1 MSATSDTAVGPFAP
15 DPPAS
20 AGPPDLPDGGERGG
34 ANGVRPP
41 AVVTAERARELRAAS
56 VAWPSVVLDPRQ
68 LTDLELMLLGVFGPA
83 PSYPGRARQPAGPP
97 VPGLIVPGATTA
109 ALAPGMDVALRDRE
123 GVMLA
128 ALHLLGLEPT
138 ADDPPAPA
146 ITTGPEPQAR
156 PEPEPEPE
164 PGAGP
169 GPEPGP
175 VRLVGTVE
183 GLELPSHPDYPRLRL
198 TPDELRAEFAAR
210 GWATAGAGAAPWAV
224 WADGLLHTADVGRIR
239 ALTRQ
244 GKHCVILAPVGGADP
259 ADAAHHLRV
268 RCLLAALDAIDT
280 PPRPAE
286 ATLAREP
293 VASDAV
299 SREGS
304 RAHPVGQPEF
314 AHPAA
319 LAPESRQHRSMLV
332 LVPVVPSERLAAP
345 REPAMSATAP
355 GGLADEAASE
365 PALDEI
371 AELTALRAHL
381 AEVYGCAG
389 SLTGPAIGAPGAD
402 DLAALLDAGAPPPA
416 ELTPPGVAAE
426 LTRAVPPRHQ
436 RGLTILFTGL
446 SGSGKSTLAG
456 LLVCRLL
463 ERGRRVTLLDGD
475 IVRTHLSQGLGFS
488 RADRDTN
495 VRRIGFVAAQV
506 AGAGGIAVCA
516 PIAPYDDVRAQVR
529 AMTVARGGGFVLVY
543 VSTPLEVCEA
553 RDRKG
558 LYAKARAGVIP
569 AFTGVSDPYEEPAD
583 ADVVVDTAG
592 LPTGQAVDRV
602 LTHLVEAGW
611 VEGPH
616 GQ

>member
-1 MSATSDTAVGPFAP
+1 MSATSDTAVGSSAP
-15 DPPAS
+15 DPHAT
-20 AGPPDLPDGGERGG
+20 AGPPDIPGAGEQRG
-34 ANGVRPP
+34 ANGVCPL
-41 AVVTAERARELRAAS
+41 AVVAADRARELRAAS
-56 VAWPSVVLDPRQ
+56 VAWPSVVLDTRQ
-68 LTDLELMLLGVFGPA
+68 LTDLELMLLGAFGPA

-97 VPGLIVPGATTA
+97 VPSLTVPGETA
-109 ALAPGMDVALRDRE
+109 AALGPGMDVALRDRE
-123 GVMLA
+123 GVMIA

-138 ADDPPAPA
+138 ADDSPTPATAMPA
-146 ITTGPEPQAR
+146 EASGTPATATGA
-156 PEPEPEPE
+156 
-164 PGAGP
+164 
-169 GPEPGP
+169 GP

-198 TPDELRAEFAAR
+198 TPEGLRAEFAAR
-210 GWATAGAGAAPWAV
+210 GWATGAGAAPWAV
-224 WADGLLHTADVGRIR
+224 WADGLLYTADVGRIR

-268 RCLLAALDAIDT
+268 RCLLAALDAIDA

-286 ATLAREP
+286 ATLAHEP

-299 SREGS
+299 SRDDGRTHPASPPEP
-304 RAHPVGQPEF
+304 AHT
-314 AHPAA
+314 AA
-319 LAPESRQHRSMLV
+319 LAPESRRHRSMLV

-389 SLTGPAIGAPGAD
+389 SLTGPAIGAPRAD
-402 DLAALLDAGAPPPA
+402 DLTTLLDAGVPLPA
-416 ELTPPGVAAE
+416 ELTPPAVAAE
-426 LTRAVPPRHQ
+426 LTRAVPPRRQ

-495 VRRIGFVAAQV
+495 VRRIGFVAAEV

-516 PIAPYDDVRAQVR
+516 PIAPYADVRAQVR
-529 AMTVARGGGFVLVY
+529 AMTTARGGGFVLVY

-592 LPTGQAVDRV
+592 LPTEQAVDRV
-602 LTHLVEAGW
+602 LAHLVEAGW
-611 VEGPH
+611 VEGAR